1 MSLANKFYI
10 VTGASSGIGYS
21 VVTMLL
27 GQGARVAAI
36 SRTTGQLQSILD
48 TDSRDNLEIVSC
60 DLSNAGQLQDRISSF
75 LKESATVDG
84 MILCHGYGDF
94 GSIEEFSARR
104 VEKLVNTNFTS
115 HVLMTRLVVPGL
127 KRRGAGDI
135 ILIGSE
141 AGLRG
146 GRKGA
151 VYCATKFA
159 INGFAQSLREECA
172 ASNIRVSTINPG
184 MVATA
189 FFDELD
195 FQPGPSRDNYLEAG
209 DIARTVQ
216 MMLELPPGS
225 VIDQVNLSPQKHVIR
240 HGKPQGTSE

>member
-1 MSLANKFYI
+1 MA
-10 VTGASSGIGYS
+10 
-21 VVTMLL
+21 
-27 GQGARVAAI
+27 
-36 SRTTGQLQSILD
+36 
-48 TDSRDNLEIVSC
+48 
-60 DLSNAGQLQDRISSF
+60 
-75 LKESATVDG
+75 
-84 MILCHGYGDF
+84 
-94 GSIEEFSARR
+94 
-104 VEKLVNTNFTS
+104 
-115 HVLMTRLVVPGL
+115 RLVVPGL

-209 DIARTVQ
+209 DIARTVK
-216 MMLELPPGS
+216 MMLELPAGS

-240 HGKPQGTSE
+240 HGKPQGTSD